1 MASSV
6 VCVSGDV
13 TSLSGSLLELIEKD
27 ANNSVPGFRSLTI
40 SHQIFP
46 SVIKKKKQEINN
58 DIQQKIQ
65 SRVIPPFA
73 SSKESIN
80 RTSYRYFKSCS
91 PTYHI

>member
-46 SVIKKKKQEINN
+46 SVIKKKNKKLIMIFN
-58 DIQQKIQ
+58 K
-65 SRVIPPFA
+65 
-73 SSKESIN
+73 
-80 RTSYRYFKSCS
+80 RYKVELFRLLQAVKNQ
-91 PTYHI
+91 